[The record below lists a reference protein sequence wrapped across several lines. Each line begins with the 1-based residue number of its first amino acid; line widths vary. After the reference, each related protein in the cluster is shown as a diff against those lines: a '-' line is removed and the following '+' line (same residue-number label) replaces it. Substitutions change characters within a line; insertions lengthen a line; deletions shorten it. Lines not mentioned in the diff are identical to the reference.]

1 MTDRRNVGLNRLE
14 TLIGNYYDITSDE
27 ERQKVKNE
35 MITLNDQA
43 MLGLIIDSL
52 IKSNQISTKLE
63 REKASAQTKSSL
75 INEQLKIIQL
85 AQAKKAEQ
93 GQLTAKDIKDITV
106 NLSSAQLRNPY
117 NPQFDA
123 KQIASGLDA
132 IKGLLKVFNLE
143 KKAIDETELDEEP

>member
-1 MTDRRNVGLNRLE
+1 
-14 TLIGNYYDITSDE
+14 
-27 ERQKVKNE
+27 
-35 MITLNDQA
+35 MIAVNDQS
-43 MLGLIIDSL
+43 MLGLSIDSL
-52 IKSNQISTKLE
+52 ITSNQASIALE
-63 REKASAQTKSSL
+63 REKKRAQTKSAL

-132 IKGLLKVFNLE
+132 IKGLLEVFNLE
-143 KKAIDETELDEEP
+143 KKEMDPTSLDE